1 MIEERKGKVT
11 LKQFRGNGWLPKG
24 HDGEHRYTHCFEEL
38 VVPVDRRGTHIT
50 GLTEEDERYFEDK
63 LNMPAKH
70 LSRYNREYWSSF
82 RIKIEKDGR
91 TLDLAVPSEELE
103 YRVLLV
109 NKQVANSEAEK
120 AFEPEANYVLTSLEQ
135 EAKAASDTLKVKKE
149 AYKTFSKMTSNDML
163 SFLKVQ
169 GNKLSD
175 DTSLE
180 VLDSEVGKVVEENP
194 SLFLSV
200 MKDPYFKTKVFI
212 EDCKAAGAIKKN
224 GTKYSLTGGDIF
236 AYSLEE
242 AISYLSKDEN
252 QEVVIGLKSKIEVK
266 KKK

>member
-11 LKQFRGNGWLPKG
+11 LKQFRGNGWLPAG

-38 VVPVDRRGTHIT
+38 SVPVDSRGTYIT
-50 GLTEEDERYFEDK
+50 GLTKEEEREFEKAMRMDEG
-63 LNMPAKH
+63 N
-70 LSRYNREYWSSF
+70 LSRYNKEYWASF
-82 RIKIEKDGR
+82 RIKVEKDGR
-91 TLDLAVPSEELE
+91 TLDLSIPSEELE
-103 YRVLLV
+103 YKVLQA

-120 AFEPEANYVLTSLEQ
+120 AYEPEASYVLTSLEQ

-149 AYKTFSKMTSNDML
+149 AYREFSKMSSKDML

-169 GNKLSD
+169 GNVLSD

-180 VLDSEVGKVVEENP
+180 ILDSHVGKVVEENP
-194 SLFLSV
+194 TIFLAV

-212 EDCKAAGAIKKN
+212 EECKVAGAIEKN

-242 AISYLSKDEN
+242 AVAYLSKDEN
-252 QEVVIGLKSKIEVK
+252 QEVLRGLKSKVEVK
-266 KKK
+266 SKK